1 MVGLLHAPR
10 HLIDLPR
17 KILIGPGIRV
27 ELPSHLRSLGIE
39 GSLLIVSGST
49 ETLSYAKEVLDILN
63 DFGFEANIVSV
74 SMPDVEAAS
83 KVSQAV
89 GDYRV
94 SAIIGL
100 GGGKAIDVAKYAAK
114 KSSKPFISFPTAP
127 SHDGIASPFASLKG
141 LGEVRS
147 VEAATPMAIFV
158 DMEYMARSPR
168 RLLLAG
174 FGDLVAKFTAVLD
187 WRLAHLLHSEYY
199 AEYAA
204 SLAIHSAKHVMSS
217 WRRVRQASMD
227 SYRIV
232 VEGLI
237 SSGVAMCIAGST
249 RPASGSEHLFS
260 HALDLVAGYP
270 ALHGEQV
277 GVGTIMMAYLHGKRW
292 RTIRRVLRLLG
303 APTSAKELGV
313 SREKIVEA
321 LRIAHRIRPE
331 RYTILGRDGL
341 SPEAAEAL
349 AVRTGVID

>member
-1 MVGLLHAPR
+1 MAGLPHLPR

-17 KILIGPGIRV
+17 KILIGPGIRA
-27 ELPSHLRSLGIE
+27 ETPFHLRSLGVE
-39 GSLLIVSGST
+39 GPLLIVSGSK
-49 ETLSYAKEVLDILN
+49 ETFSYAKEVSDILN
-63 DFGFEANIVSV
+63 DSGFETSVVSV
-74 SMPDVEAAS
+74 STPDVGAADKVYQAAS
-83 KVSQAV
+83 
-89 GDYRV
+89 DYRA

-100 GGGKAIDVAKYAAK
+100 GGGKAIDVAKYAAR
-114 KSSKPFISFPTAP
+114 KSSRPFISFPTAP

-147 VEAATPMAIFV
+147 VEAVTPVAIFV

-174 FGDLVAKFTAVLD
+174 FGDLIAKFTAVLD
-187 WRLAHLLHSEYY
+187 WRLAHLLHNEYY

-217 WRRVRQASMD
+217 WRRVRQANMD

-277 GVGTIMMAYLHGKRW
+277 GAGTIMMAYLHGKRW
-292 RTIRRVLRLLG
+292 WRIRRILKLLG
-303 APTSAKELGV
+303 APTTAKELGV

-321 LRIAHRIRPE
+321 LTIAHRIRPE